1 MIEKQ
6 GKLSVTLVISAL
18 AVFIGYVIN
27 FLLTPYVTDRL
38 GIEIYG
44 FVSIAKNIVGYA
56 GIVTIALTA
65 FVVRFIS
72 VSYHKGNYEEAKS
85 YYSSS
90 IAASIVLSGS
100 IFLIA
105 AIIILKLEYL
115 LNIPENSVVSIKILF
130 LIVFLTFVVTTMT
143 TPFSAAAFIKNK
155 LDMDQMMVDITD
167 IPDVKLE
174 DIVTLIGKDGDNSIS
189 VEDMANLAGSF
200 NYEFVCDVG
209 KRVPRVYIK

>member
-130 LIVFLTFVVTTMT
+130 LIVFNFCC
-143 TPFSAAAFIKNK
+143 
-155 LDMDQMMVDITD
+155 
-167 IPDVKLE
+167 
-174 DIVTLIGKDGDNSIS
+174 DNNDHTI
-189 VEDMANLAGSF
+189 
-200 NYEFVCDVG
+200 
-209 KRVPRVYIK
+209 